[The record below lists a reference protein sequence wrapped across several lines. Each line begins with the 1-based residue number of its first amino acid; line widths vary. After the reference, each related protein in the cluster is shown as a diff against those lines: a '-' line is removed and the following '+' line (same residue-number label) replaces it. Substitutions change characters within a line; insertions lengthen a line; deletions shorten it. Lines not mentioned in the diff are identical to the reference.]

1 MPPNVQTGTSTLT
14 LLLVAIAGGIIA
26 LSLQPLVLILY
37 SYLGLP
43 TVPIAYQTSSMPIEQ
58 TTIIPTPTT
67 TTTTMTTTVVTTQ
80 KVQTT
85 TITMKNDPTIDE
97 EPVIREQTKVAQ
109 PEDASQSNKFKE
121 AAQQPQLIDVT
132 GRNKEIPD
140 EVKNFQSTR
149 ISRCI
154 SIS

>member
-1 MPPNVQTGTSTLT
+1 MPQNVQTGTSTLT

-43 TVPIAYQTSSMPIEQ
+43 TVPIAYQPSSMPIEQ
-58 TTIIPTPTT
+58 TTMTT
-67 TTTTMTTTVVTTQ
+67 TTTTVVTTQ

-85 TITMKNDPTIDE
+85 TVTMKNDPTIDE
-97 EPVIREQTKVAQ
+97 EPVVREQVKVAQ
-109 PEDASQSNKFKE
+109 AEDASQSNNFKK

-154 SIS
+154 LIS